1 MTPFLERSAGRTD
14 NRVTERFLVFVP
26 DVKYLAFREDSREEG
41 RKLTV
46 PIGEINQGMLTVLL
60 FFPRKLQRS
69 FVGRRNLD
77 R

>member
-1 MTPFLERSAGRTD
+1 M
-14 NRVTERFLVFVP
+14 FVP